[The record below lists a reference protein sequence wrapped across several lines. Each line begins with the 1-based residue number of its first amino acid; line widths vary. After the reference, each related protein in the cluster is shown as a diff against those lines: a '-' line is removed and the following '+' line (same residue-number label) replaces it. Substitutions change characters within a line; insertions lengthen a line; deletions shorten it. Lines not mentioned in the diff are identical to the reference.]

1 MEVRDIEAEVK
12 GDRKVSMPINGVEA
26 RALEAAADMLIDGR
40 DMAGQRRRRV
50 AGQLLRLNARWRLR
64 DRVT

>member
-1 MEVRDIEAEVK
+1 MAEIK
-12 GDRKVSMPINGVEA
+12 GDRKVPMPINGVEA
-26 RALEAAADMLIDGR
+26 RALEAAADMLIEGR

-50 AGQLLRLNARWRLR
+50 AGQLLRLGARWRLR